1 MFGKMSR
8 AALILCLLVMSFS
21 AAAKAQDTVSP
32 AKRELIKELVS
43 LTGGQ
48 KNTEAMFNSMLDQN
62 ERNLPILLA
71 QALSKNLNLTASE
84 QVAFQE
90 KIRESM
96 IRASKRFR
104 EMFRQRVN
112 FVQLV
117 EDISFSI
124 HDKYFNENELRDLV
138 EFYKSPTGKKTI
150 EVLPQLLS
158 ESMTRTSEVLMP
170 KVQQIMDELMN
181 AEMQRLKSELPPTGT
196 KTGAKTGAKKRR
208 RP

>member
-8 AALILCLLVMSFS
+8 AAFVLCLMLMSFA
-21 AAAKAQDTVSP
+21 AAAKAQDTISP
-32 AKRELIKELVS
+32 AKRELIKELLS

-48 KNTEAMFNSMLDQN
+48 KNTEAILNSMLDQN
-62 ERNLPILLA
+62 ERNLPALLSQTA
-71 QALSKNLNLTASE
+71 SKNLNLTASE

-90 KIRESM
+90 KLRESM

-104 EMFRQRVN
+104 ELFQQRVN
-112 FVQLV
+112 FVQLM
-117 EDISFSI
+117 EDISFSLN
-124 HDKYFNENELRDLV
+124 DKYFSESELRDLV

-150 EVLPQLLS
+150 EILPQLLT
-158 ESMTRTSEVLMP
+158 ESMTKTSEVLLP
-170 KVQQIMDELMN
+170 KVQQIIDELLEE
-181 AEMQRLKSELPPTGT
+181 EMQRLKSERPPAGA

>member
-8 AALILCLLVMSFS
+8 AALILCLLVMSFA

-32 AKRELIKELVS
+32 AKRELIKELIT

-48 KNTEAMFNSMLDQN
+48 KNTDAMLNSMLDQN
-62 ERNLPILLA
+62 ERNLPILLS
-71 QALSKNLNLTASE
+71 QTVSKNLNLTASE
-84 QVAFQE
+84 QAAFQE

-104 EMFRQRVN
+104 EMFQQRVN

-158 ESMTRTSEVLMP
+158 ESMTKTSEVLMP
-170 KVQQIMDELMN
+170 KVQLIIDELMN
-181 AEMQRLKSELPPTGT
+181 EEMQRLKSERPPAAT
-196 KTGAKTGAKKRR
+196 KTGAKTVAKKRR
-208 RP
+208 RS